1 MSPPKISDKQIR
13 SNLRSA
19 FAPFEEYIQLLARGK
34 LDGYMDSLQ
43 RKDKLP
49 VPGMFLSSDIHL
61 LIHDIGKPDRVDEGR
76 VKALFSKRTVF
87 VDFLSLILKD

>member
-19 FAPFEEYIQLLARGK
+19 FVPFEKYIQLLARGQ

-61 LIHDIGKPDRVDEGR
+61 LIHDIGKPDRVDKAR
-76 VKALFSKRTVF
+76 VNALFSKRTVF
-87 VDFLSLILKD
+87 VDFVSLILKD